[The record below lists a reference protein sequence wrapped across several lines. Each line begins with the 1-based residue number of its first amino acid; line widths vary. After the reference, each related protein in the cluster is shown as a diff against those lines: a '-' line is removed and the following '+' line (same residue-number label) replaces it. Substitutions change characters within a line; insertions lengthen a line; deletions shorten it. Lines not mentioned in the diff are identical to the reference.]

1 MSDGKLLGAVV
12 TAYWYNMDT
21 DTVVLRLRLMTGEI
35 IDAVHL
41 RVPATP
47 NG

>member
-21 DTVVLRLRLMTGEI
+21 DTVVLRLKLTTGKI
-35 IDAVHL
+35 IDVAHL